1 MRKLLLIIL
10 AVSMLIFVVTT
21 GCDDEDYS
29 YLQKPTYDPDNN
41 TGDNDGGSCGV
52 PSNPSTSESS
62 MAAINYD
69 NINPST
75 SFALDNSSTCNL
87 VQINVSGL
95 FNPNTG
101 DPIVPVFGENFFLFE
116 DGNPRGLKITKVDV
130 SNVLQ
135 ADVVFTVD
143 NSGSMSGEADSIA
156 AGIIKFAQLLE
167 ASGLDVRFGCIG
179 YDGSANGGIN
189 FTTAEGL
196 EAFLNTRNGHPI
208 YGTSRTYGF
217 GGSDSAALY
226 NAAIGYASGVWGEN
240 GVVGIRFAD
249 ENFSWRAGAS
259 HQYINFTDEP
269 TQPGGLEE
277 WSSNY
282 LCDLMA
288 GKANIHTVFSEDTTY
303 YSWTD
308 LSAERPWEISECTG
322 GTMAFVQ
329 NDASDLDL
337 STLPV
342 VGSLT
347 NSYLIEFITSN
358 PDCGTPHTITIYI
371 YDEGADGYIEIGNV
385 YYCGS

>member
-10 AVSMLIFVVTT
+10 AVSMLMFLVTT

-29 YLQKPTYDPDNN
+29 YLQKPTYDPG
-41 TGDNDGGSCGV
+41 GDNDGGGSCGV
-52 PSNPSTSESS
+52 PNNPSTSESS

-69 NINPST
+69 NISPST

-116 DGNPRGLKITKVDV
+116 DDNPRGLKITKVDV

-143 NSGSMSGEADSIA
+143 NSESMDLEADSVA
-156 AGIIKFAQLLE
+156 AGIVRFAQLLE
-167 ASGLDVRFGCIG
+167 ASGLDVRFGCVG
-179 YDGSANGGIN
+179 YYGIVNGAIN

-196 EAFLNTRNGHPI
+196 ETYLNTYNGNPVS
-208 YGTSRTYGF
+208 GVFRTRDF
-217 GGSDSAALY
+217 SGSDSASLHDV
-226 NAAIGYASGVWGEN
+226 AANYASNLGYGPEN

-259 HQYINFTDEP
+259 HQFINFTDEP
-269 TQPGGLEE
+269 TQPNNIEE
-277 WSSNY
+277 WSSDY

-288 GKANIHTVFSEDTTY
+288 GKANIHTVYSEDSTY
-303 YSWTD
+303 WSMTP
-308 LSAERPWEISECTG
+308 LIAERPWKLSECTG
-322 GTMAFVQ
+322 GTIAFVQ

-347 NSYLIEFITSN
+347 NSYLIEFITSD
-358 PDCGTPHTITIYI
+358 PDGTHTITIYI
-371 YDEGADGYIEIGNV
+371 YDEGADGYIEITDVTYGP
-385 YYCGS
+385 